1 MISHMCNDDVKSI
14 VYVKKACN
22 NSPYFKCRQYFI
34 FYFFIFAASGIQRQ
48 KYGAITETLLVTL
61 FFRPDYFCIVIPH
74 E

>member
-14 VYVKKACN
+14 VYVKKHAIIHHILN
-22 NSPYFKCRQYFI
+22 VDHI
-34 FYFFIFAASGIQRQ
+34 LFYFFIFAASGIQRQ
-48 KYGAITETLLVTL
+48 KYGAITETLLITL